1 MLEEETENI
10 RCNELKN
17 KSKWLKAAK
26 TRSRGRNKKHNAA
39 NSANSTSD
47 RHQHTAFS
55 TTATTPHHR
64 RHDPQQQHLTKESP
78 MLKDSAL
85 TLRSFGSC
93 VRCTGNTRH
102 PCGKLKKSTSRKM
115 TKARTVCQVFSDE
128 HVKHIM
134 ALFAASEGRMNEDL
148 AVQFASE
155 VQSSVLRFF
164 HMATRGFHD
173 FHDDSLLMVFC

>member
-1 MLEEETENI
+1 MDQKRLHLVFVRTLRRQCPNHEEQKRRLCPLEQVNRYSSVYHSSSNKGSEEQEYVV
-10 RCNELKN
+10 
-17 KSKWLKAAK
+17 
-26 TRSRGRNKKHNAA
+26 H
-39 NSANSTSD
+39 
-47 RHQHTAFS
+47 S
-55 TTATTPHHR
+55 TTATTPHH
-64 RHDPQQQHLTKESP
+64 PAAFNKGISESSGAA

-102 PCGKLKKSTSRKM
+102 PCGKLKKSTSRK
-115 TKARTVCQVFSDE
+115 TAKAGTVWQVLSDE

-164 HMATRGFHD
+164 SDGHARI
-173 FHDDSLLMVFC
+173 S